1 MRGVSANI
9 MLGNQ
14 ARIGTGLFDLML
26 NMNALQQ
33 AVPQDEAIAPGKE
46 VNIYHGMASVQ
57 EVSSIPYAMFK
68 GTDATPMVNEASLFM
83 RDAISGS
90 SVAPFANS
98 MLYGPGAQAASAIH
112 YSQVYPMPLQ
122 HQQQQKTGSV
132 GYPVKGVTTSSAP
145 YDGIHSTSASSF
157 SAMSSASVYYPVLSN
172 ELGSTAL
179 L

>member
-1 MRGVSANI
+1 

-26 NMNALQQ
+26 NMTALQQ
-33 AVPQDEAIAPGKE
+33 AVSQEEAIAPGKE

-57 EVSSIPYAMFK
+57 EASSMPYGAFR

-83 RDAISGS
+83 REAISGS

-98 MLYGPGAQAASAIH
+98 MLYGPGAQTASAIH
-112 YSQVYPMPLQ
+112 YSQVYPMQYQ
-122 HQQQQKTGSV
+122 HQHQHQHQYQYQQKAKAV
-132 GYPVKGVTTSSAP
+132 GYPIRGITSSAP
-145 YDGIHSTSASSF
+145 YYVTHSASASSF
-157 SAMSSASVYYPVLSN
+157 SAMSSASGYYPVSSN
-172 ELGSTAL
+172 EFDSTSL

>member
-33 AVPQDEAIAPGKE
+33 AVPQEEAIAPGKE

-57 EVSSIPYAMFK
+57 EVSSMPYATFK
-68 GTDATPMVNEASLFM
+68 GTDATPMINEASMFM

-98 MLYGPGAQAASAIH
+98 MLYGPGAQTASAIH
-112 YSQVYPMPLQ
+112 YSQVYPMHLQ
-122 HQQQQKTGSV
+122 RTGAANYF
-132 GYPVKGVTTSSAP
+132 GKGGTSSAP
-145 YDGIHSTSASSF
+145 YYGIHSASASSF
-157 SAMSSASVYYPVLSN
+157 SAMSSASVYYPVSSN
-172 ELGSTAL
+172 ELGSTVL